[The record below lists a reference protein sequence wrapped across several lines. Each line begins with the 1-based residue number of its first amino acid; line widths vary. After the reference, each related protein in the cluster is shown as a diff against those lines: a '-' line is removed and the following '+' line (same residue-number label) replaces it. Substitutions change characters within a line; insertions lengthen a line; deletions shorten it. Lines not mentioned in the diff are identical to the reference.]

1 MGLRDSPGV
10 RKLAGMLPTRLMPS
24 IPFLVLLTL
33 GCQRTP
39 TDLYVAP
46 APPPVPAPP
55 AAYDPART
63 GTIVGRV
70 VWEGSAPAVSDFLA
84 IRANP
89 GGSPTSWMQPNPLT
103 PRIGNG
109 GGLGDVAVVLDKFDR
124 TAAKPWDLPPAKIEM
139 ADHAIEVIQGKRKGR
154 VGFAKRGDAVEIAS
168 TSASYR
174 MLRARGAAFFTL
186 AFPPGTTPLTR
197 SFDIPGFVELSSG
210 SGQFWAAAE
219 LAVLDHPYA
228 AVTGPDGRFEIANV
242 PAGPCEVQVRVPDWR
257 VASEERDPE
266 SGLAIRQRYRPPA
279 TFWVLLA
286 VEAGKS
292 VAADITVPAAAFR

>member
-1 MGLRDSPGV
+1 MRDSPGV
-10 RKLAGMLPTRLMPS
+10 RKLAGMLPPRFLPS
-24 IPFLVLLTL
+24 IPLLALLTL

-39 TDLYVAP
+39 ADLYVAP
-46 APPPVPAPP
+46 APSPIPAPP
-55 AAYDPART
+55 SAYDPART

-70 VWEGSAPAVSDFLA
+70 VWEGPPPAVPDFLA

-89 GGSPTSWMQPNPLT
+89 GGAPTSWMQANPLA
-103 PRIGNG
+103 PRIGKD
-109 GGLGDVAVVLDKFDR
+109 GGLGDVAVVLDKYDPA
-124 TAAKPWDLPPAKIEM
+124 AAKPWDLPSAKIEM
-139 ADHAIEVIQGKRKGR
+139 ADHTIEVIQGPRKGR
-154 VGFAKRGDAVEIAS
+154 VGFAKRGTAVEIAS
-168 TSASYR
+168 GSASYR

-186 AFPPGTTPLTR
+186 AFPPGASSLTR
-197 SFDIPGFVELSSG
+197 SFDSPGFVELSSG

-228 AVTGPDGRFEIANV
+228 AVTRPDGRFEIANV

-257 VASEERDPE
+257 VASQERDPE

-286 VEAGKS
+286 VEVGKT
-292 VAADITVPAAAFR
+292 ANADVTVPATAFP